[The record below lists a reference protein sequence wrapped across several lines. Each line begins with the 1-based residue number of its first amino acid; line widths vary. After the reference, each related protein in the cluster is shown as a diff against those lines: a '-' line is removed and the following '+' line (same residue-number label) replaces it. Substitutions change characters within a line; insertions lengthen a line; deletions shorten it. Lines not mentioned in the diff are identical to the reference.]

1 MTRSSTD
8 NIVYAPVTLD
18 FVTVGVEFCSFL
30 ENMQD
35 SSRAEWMTTTLR
47 ILPLLYV
54 KATLLP
60 TVKIFNDDFP
70 ETFVSEQDYIRVS
83 NQISKLLGEDNVY
96 LEVFKEDM
104 KYSDR
109 PISSFI
115 SEDIAD
121 IYQDI
126 RNFVSVYQYGL
137 EETMKNALHICAEN
151 FRIYW
156 GQKLVNVLRALH
168 SLVYKPNDENDFKDY
183 DIKEDDQWDL

>member
-1 MTRSSTD
+1 MSNSH
-8 NIVYAPVTLD
+8 NKHIIYAPVTID
-18 FVTVGVEFCSFL
+18 FVTISVEFCSYL
-30 ENMQD
+30 ERMEGT
-35 SSRAEWMTTTLR
+35 SRDEWMKTVLR

-60 TVKIFNDDFP
+60 SVEIINDDYP
-70 ETFVSEQDYIRVS
+70 ESFVSEQDYIRVS
-83 NQISKLLGEDNVY
+83 SQISTLLGEDNIY
-96 LEVFKEDM
+96 LDVFIEDM

-137 EETMKNALHICAEN
+137 EETMINALHTCTES
-151 FRIYW
+151 FHSYW
-156 GQKLVNVLRALH
+156 GQKLVNVLRPLH
-168 SLVYKPNDENDFKDY
+168 SLVFKPDDAASIDDVDREE
-183 DIKEDDQWDL
+183 DIPWN